1 MTYALGGQTLKEFA
15 NRRFVR
21 RLSGLEVHGDADLLA
36 RQPAERRGLK
46 PGRFLMD
53 LLGALPFP
61 LLSVQVDGGS
71 EVHAP

>member
-36 RQPAERRGLK
+36 RHCRQNAAG
-46 PGRFLMD
+46 
-53 LLGALPFP
+53 
-61 LLSVQVDGGS
+61 
-71 EVHAP
+71 